1 MQRRRPSSVLSPVL
15 AGSAATLPRAPR
27 LNDTQT
33 SCSFDARDS
42 STGREAIGEAIRIRV
57 GEVPFRMWFESQSE
71 LAVDG
76 SSLDVAVRTTFAS
89 DWIERHYRN
98 VLESVMRERLGPAA
112 KVTIRAAPQL
122 PQPTGARARRGDP
135 ERAIESAL
143 PERERRTRPG
153 SEWRTFDDFVAAP
166 SNRIALESAR
176 QFAAGT
182 LPGVNLLVLHG
193 PCGVGKTHLLHALC
207 SARQSAGSARVRYL
221 TGEQFTNGFLAAL
234 RANTVSAFRQRVRE
248 CDLLA
253 IDDVHFL
260 ADKTATQ
267 AEFLH
272 TIDAVGLMG
281 AKVAIVSD
289 EHPREIARLSKALVS
304 RLLAGIVAKVD
315 APDRDL
321 RNALVRRFAQ
331 RRGLRLTDAAIDC
344 VASRC
349 VGSVREIEGA
359 VAKLAAVSVLDT
371 RRLQGEAI
379 NESSVTQVL
388 DADAARER
396 RTNVRIP
403 TIIDAACEALGVE
416 RSECLGASRHRRAV
430 LARGVIALLARE
442 FTTRSYPEIAKAM
455 GRSTHSTIHAAASR
469 VQKFV
474 EQRSAIDAA
483 DGSCGADELVAR
495 VRRSVLAAPRS

>member
-1 MQRRRPSSVLSPVL
+1 MPSPVRTL
-15 AGSAATLPRAPR
+15 ARAPR
-27 LNDTQT
+27 VNDTQT
-33 SCSFDARDS
+33 SCPFDARDT
-42 STGREAIGEAIRIRV
+42 STTRAAIGQAIRSRV
-57 GEVPFRMWFESQSE
+57 GDVPFRMWFESQSE
-71 LAVDG
+71 FAVDG
-76 SSLDVAVRTTFAS
+76 STLDVAVRTTFAS
-89 DWIERHYRN
+89 DWIERHYRG
-98 VLESVMRERLGPAA
+98 VLETVMRERIGPSAR
-112 KVTIRAAPQL
+112 VTIRAM
-122 PQPTGARARRGDP
+122 PQPTAPARPRRGDP
-135 ERAIESAL
+135 EQLVETAL
-143 PERERRTRPG
+143 PERERRTRTG
-153 SEWRTFDDFVAAP
+153 NEWRTFDDFVAAP

-207 SARQSAGSARVRYL
+207 SARQSAGSTRVRYL

-234 RANTVSAFRQRVRE
+234 RANTVSSFRQRVRE

-321 RNALVRRFAQ
+321 RGALVRRFAQ

-371 RRLQGEAI
+371 RRLQGEPI
-379 NESSVTQVL
+379 GESSVVQVL

-403 TIIDAACEALGVE
+403 TIIEAACEAMQVD
-416 RSECLGASRHRRAV
+416 RADALGASRHRRAV
-430 LARGVIALLARE
+430 LVRGIIALLARE
-442 FTTRSYPEIAKAM
+442 LTTRSYPEIAKAM
-455 GRSTHSTIHAAASR
+455 GRSTHSTIHAAAGR
-469 VQKFV
+469 VQRLV
-474 EQRSAIDAA
+474 EERAPIDAA
-483 DGSCGADELVAR
+483 DGPCGADELVAR
-495 VRRSVLAAPRS
+495 VRRAVLGAPRT